1 MSVMRNPNT
10 VSDVLKRRLFMTGS
24 PYTRRDAVGIMG
36 SSAPLMEAVM
46 RQGQQDPLLQLT
58 GGRNS
63 PRGGS
68 SSPSPSLPLSTGGG
82 FPDESDPNQ
91 GAGGQDITQPPV
103 PEVEANLPPVTSK
116 PKPSKSPSVTPPK
129 PRPDVDDL
137 PPATSGNLSQA
148 ALQEAM
154 KKLIGNKS
162 TDDFIKENRELL
174 ETYAPIPKKKNLRK
188 QYLTKFFLDMAARGA
203 MGDAPIEAGAKAAP
217 GTFDE
222 FLAADEK
229 QRRTQAERDL
239 LSVSMGLQDKKT
251 QDAAAQAINLKI
263 LEIAADQ
270 PEKLKQVQAL
280 MDRGLT
286 QEEALARVFP
296 DAKPGATQMQM
307 EAFKEMGHSTAIA
320 ALMMNA
326 QLLKD
331 ANNNP
336 SFFLNY
342 LMDPQFATNSA
353 DANLLMSLATK
364 AGAKMP
370 DILAALAAAGTTL
383 DAQGNV
389 VPLGDS

>member
-46 RQGQQDPLLQLT
+46 RQGQQDPLLRLA
-58 GGRNS
+58 
-63 PRGGS
+63 
-68 SSPSPSLPLSTGGG
+68 GG
-82 FPDESDPNQ
+82 FPDESDPTQ
-91 GAGGQDITQPPV
+91 GAGGQDITLPKTESV

-116 PKPSKSPSVTPPK
+116 PKPSKSRPVTSPK
-129 PRPDVDDL
+129 PRPDADD
-137 PPATSGNLSQA
+137 PPPSTSENLSQTA
-148 ALQEAM
+148 IQEAM

-162 TDDFIKENRELL
+162 ADDFIKENREML

-229 QRRTQAERDL
+229 QRKAQAERDL
-239 LSVSMGLQDKKT
+239 LSVSMGLQDKKK

-286 QEEALARVFP
+286 QEEALAKVFP

-307 EAFKEMGHSTAIA
+307 EAFKEMGHSTPIA

-331 ANNNP
+331 AANNP
-336 SFFLNY
+336 TFFLNY
-342 LMDPQFATNSA
+342 LMNPEFANNPA
-353 DANLLMSLATK
+353 DANFLMSLAQN
-364 AGAKMP
+364 AGAEMP
-370 DILAALAAAGTTL
+370 DILAALAAAGATL
-383 DAQGNV
+383 DPQGNV
-389 VPLGDS
+389 VPLGES

>member
-46 RQGQQDPLLQLT
+46 RQGQQDPLLQLA
-58 GGRNS
+58 
-63 PRGGS
+63 
-68 SSPSPSLPLSTGGG
+68 GG

-91 GAGGQDITQPPV
+91 GAGGQDITPPKTESV

-116 PKPSKSPSVTPPK
+116 PKPSKSSSVAPPK
-129 PRPDVDDL
+129 SRPDLDDL
-137 PPATSGNLSQA
+137 PSATSDSLGQVGLE
-148 ALQEAM
+148 EAM

-162 TDDFIKENRELL
+162 ADDFIKENRELL

-229 QRRTQAERDL
+229 QRKAQAERDL
-239 LSVSMGLQDKKT
+239 LSVSMGLQDKKK

-280 MDRGLT
+280 MGAPYNLS
-286 QEEALARVFP
+286 EAEALAKVFP

-342 LMDPQFATNSA
+342 LMDPQFANNPA
-353 DANLLMSLATK
+353 DANFLISFALK
-364 AGAKMP
+364 AGAEMP
-370 DILAALAAAGTTL
+370 DVLAHLASAGMTL
-383 DAQGNV
+383 DPQGNV
-389 VPLGDS
+389 VPLGES